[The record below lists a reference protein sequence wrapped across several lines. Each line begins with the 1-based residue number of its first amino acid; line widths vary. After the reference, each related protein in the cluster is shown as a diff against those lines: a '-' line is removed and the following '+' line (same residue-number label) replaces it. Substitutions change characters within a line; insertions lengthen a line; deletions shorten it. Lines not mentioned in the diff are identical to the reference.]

1 MGIGAFIIQWF
12 NRACLA
18 VLTQNMMHDVRI
30 DTYDK
35 MIYQPIEFFDKKENA
50 TGNLTGV
57 LAADMK
63 TLNGASVEN
72 YILTLQGFIG
82 LIACIAIAFAYSWPV
97 GTLIALYTP
106 VFAFAIYHQMT
117 TQVKVPVKDSK
128 EYEDDKLVISESI
141 VNQSTVASLACD
153 KQIIDSN
160 LHDETE
166 NAFLISLVYAFSWFI
181 TNYYFFVG
189 FLIIAWKLRH
199 GGNIE
204 HMYTAQNA

>member
-1 MGIGAFIIQWF
+1 M
-12 NRACLA
+12 A
-18 VLTQNMMHDVRI
+18 VLTQNMMQDVRI
-30 DTYDK
+30 NTYDK
-35 MIYQPIEFFDKKENA
+35 MIYQPIEFFDKRENA

-57 LAADMK
+57 LSSDMK

-72 YILTLQGFIG
+72 YLIVLQGFVG
-82 LIACIAIAFAYSWPV
+82 LIACIAIAFAYSWPM

-117 TQVKVPVKDSK
+117 TQVRVPVKDSK

-153 KQIIDSN
+153 EQIINNN
-160 LHDETE
+160 LYEVTE
-166 NAFLISLVYAFSWFI
+166 RTWLISIVFAFTWLV
-181 TNYYFFVG
+181 TNFYFFIS
-189 FLIIAWKLRH
+189 FLIISWKLRH

-204 HMYTAQNA
+204 HMYIAQNA